1 MAQET
6 SRAAKL
12 PVLNRR
18 EAAVNGNLSGRKRR
32 KRIIVVGIV
41 VALVLVCAIAVFAFS
56 RGGTKIDPTKLAK
69 VEKGDLAKSVV
80 ATGKVEPI
88 IKVEVK
94 SKASGIVKKL
104 LVDYGDRVKRDQLL
118 VQLDKQEIEA
128 QVEQSRAA
136 LQAAEAN
143 LASSKADWERAK
155 VDAEGPDVPLLKRAY
170 DRAVSMAQ
178 DGVVSQSALDDADK
192 AYKMGVNKQNVSK
205 AQVMVLQGK
214 IAQSQ
219 AQIAQSRANL
229 TQLEEQLSYTDVKS
243 PMDGIVLSR
252 DVEMGDAVS
261 SILVL
266 GSSATLVMTLGDTS
280 QVYVKGKVDESDI
293 GRVYLGQPARIKVE
307 SFKDKTF
314 NGVVTKI
321 SPMGVE
327 KDNVTTFE
335 VRVSINNPGGELK
348 AEMTANAE
356 IILEEHKNVL
366 QIPEGAILYDKDKKA
381 SVEVPEPKA
390 KDGKTKVT
398 VSIGISN
405 GAKTEVLSGLK
416 ENQDVVLQ

>member
-1 MAQET
+1 M
-6 SRAAKL
+6 
-12 PVLNRR
+12 
-18 EAAVNGNLSGRKRR
+18 NGNGSSKKRR
-32 KRIIVVGIV
+32 KRLIYGGI
-41 VALVLVCAIAVFAFS
+41 ALGLVLLIAGGLIAAT
-56 RGGTKIDPTKLAK
+56 RGGTKIDPSKLQK

-80 ATGKVEPI
+80 ATGKVTPI
-88 IKVEVK
+88 TKVEVK

-104 LVDYGDRVKRDQLL
+104 LVDSGDKVKKGQLL
-118 VQLDKQEIEA
+118 AQLDKEEIQA
-128 QVEQSRAA
+128 QVEQYRAA
-136 LQAAEAN
+136 VEAAAAN
-143 LASSKADWERAK
+143 LMSSEADYERAK
-155 VDAEGPDVPLLKRAY
+155 VDAEGPEVPLLKRAY
-170 DRAVSMAQ
+170 ERAIGMAKA
-178 DGVVSQSALDDADK
+178 GVVSTSALEDAQK
-192 AYKMGVNKQNVSK
+192 NYELALNKQNVSK
-205 AQVMVLQGK
+205 AQMTVLKAK

-219 AQIAQSRANL
+219 GQLSRDRANL
-229 TQLEEQLSYTDVKS
+229 KQLEEQLSYTDIES
-243 PMDGIVLSR
+243 PIDGVVLSR

-293 GRVYLGQPARIKVE
+293 GKVYLGQPARIKVE

-335 VRVSINNPGGELK
+335 VRASINNPGGELK

-366 QIPEGAILYDKDKKA
+366 QIPEGAIIYDKDKKA
-381 SVEVPEPKA
+381 SVEIPDPSA
-390 KDGKTKVT
+390 KDGKKKMAVN
-398 VSIGISN
+398 IGISN
-405 GAKTEVLSGLK
+405 GAKTELLSGLK
-416 ENQDVVLQ
+416 EGDQVVLQ

>member
-1 MAQET
+1 
-6 SRAAKL
+6 
-12 PVLNRR
+12 
-18 EAAVNGNLSGRKRR
+18 VNGNGTNGKKKRR
-32 KRIIVVGIV
+32 KLMIWGGVGVGIV
-41 VALVLVCAIAVFAFS
+41 LLIAIGVFAAT
-56 RGGTKIDPTKLAK
+56 RGGTKIDPSKLAK

-80 ATGKVEPI
+80 ATGKVTPI
-88 IKVEVK
+88 TKVEVK

-104 LVDYGDRVKRDQLL
+104 LVDYGDRVKKGQLL
-118 VQLDKQEIEA
+118 AQLDKIEIEA
-128 QVEQSRAA
+128 QVEQSKAA
-136 LQAAEAN
+136 LEAAQAN
-143 LASSKADWERAK
+143 LKSSQADFERAK

-170 DRAVSMAQ
+170 DRAENMAK
-178 DGVVSQSALDDADK
+178 DGVVSTSALEDAQK
-192 AYKMGVNKQNVSK
+192 NYEMSLNKQNVSK
-205 AQVMVLQGK
+205 AQVTVLKAK

-219 AQIAQSRANL
+219 ANVAQDQANL
-229 TQLEEQLSYTDVKS
+229 KQLEEQLSYTDIIS
-243 PMDGIVLSR
+243 PIDGIVLSR
-252 DVEMGDAVS
+252 DVQMGDAVS

-280 QVYVKGKVDESDI
+280 EVYVKGKVDESDI
-293 GRVYLGQPARIKVE
+293 GKVYLGQRARIKVE

-314 NGVVTKI
+314 DGKVTKI

-335 VRVSINNPGGELK
+335 VRVSIQNPGGELK

-381 SVEVPEPKA
+381 SVEIPDPKG
-390 KDGKTKVT
+390 KDGKNKLAVN
-398 VSIGISN
+398 IGISN

-416 ENQDVVLQ
+416 EGDQVVLQ

>member
-1 MAQET
+1 MAPNLHLAVP
-6 SRAAKL
+6 RGG
-12 PVLNRR
+12 V
-18 EAAVNGNLSGRKRR
+18 VNGNGNNKKKRR
-32 KRIIVVGIV
+32 RIIIWSSIAAV
-41 VALVLVCAIAVFAFS
+41 LVLLIAGGVFAAT

-80 ATGKVEPI
+80 ATGKVTPI

-104 LVDYGDRVKRDQLL
+104 YVDYGDRVKKGQLL
-118 VQLDKQEIEA
+118 AQLDKVEIEA
-128 QVEQSRAA
+128 QVAQSQAA
-136 LQAAEAN
+136 LEAAQAN
-143 LASSKADWERAK
+143 LKSSQADFERAK

-170 DRAVSMAQ
+170 DRDVSMAK
-178 DGVVSQSALDDADK
+178 DGVVSESALEDAQK
-192 AYKMGVNKQNVSK
+192 NYEMALNKQNVSK
-205 AQVMVLQGK
+205 AQVTVLKAK

-219 AQIAQSRANL
+219 ANVAQDEANL
-229 TQLEEQLSYTDVKS
+229 KQLEEQLSYTDIVS
-243 PMDGIVLSR
+243 PIDGIVLSR
-252 DVEMGDAVS
+252 DVQMGDAVS

-266 GSSATLVMTLGDTS
+266 GSTATLVMTLGDTS
-280 QVYVKGKVDESDI
+280 EVYVKGKVDESDI
-293 GRVYLGQPARIKVE
+293 GKVYLGQRARIKVE

-314 NGVVTKI
+314 EGKVTKI

-335 VRVSINNPGGELK
+335 VRVSIQNPGGELK

-381 SVEVPEPKA
+381 SVEIPNPKG
-390 KDGKTKVT
+390 KDGKDKIAVN
-398 VSIGISN
+398 IGISN

-416 ENQDVVLQ
+416 EGQEVVLQ

>member
-1 MAQET
+1 
-6 SRAAKL
+6 
-12 PVLNRR
+12 
-18 EAAVNGNLSGRKRR
+18 VNGNGTNGKKKRR
-32 KRIIVVGIV
+32 KLIIWGSV
-41 VALVLVCAIAVFAFS
+41 VAVIVLLIAVGVIVAKS
-56 RGGTKIDPTKLAK
+56 GGTKIDPSKLAK

-80 ATGKVEPI
+80 ATGKVTPI
-88 IKVEVK
+88 TKVEVK

-104 LVDYGDRVKRDQLL
+104 LVDYGDRVKKGQLL
-118 VQLDKQEIEA
+118 AQLDKIEIEA
-128 QVEQSRAA
+128 QVEQSKAG
-136 LQAAEAN
+136 LEAAEAS
-143 LASSKADWERAK
+143 LKSAQADSERAK

-170 DRAVSMAQ
+170 DRAINMAK
-178 DGVVSQSALDDADK
+178 DGVVSTSALEDAQRNYEL
-192 AYKMGVNKQNVSK
+192 ALNKQNVSK
-205 AQVMVLQGK
+205 AQVTVLKAK

-219 AQIAQSRANL
+219 ANVAQDEANL
-229 TQLEEQLSYTDVKS
+229 KQLEEQLSYTDIIS
-243 PMDGIVLSR
+243 PIDGIVLSR
-252 DVEMGDAVS
+252 DVQMGDAVS

-280 QVYVKGKVDESDI
+280 EVYVKGKVDESDI
-293 GRVYLGQPARIKVE
+293 GKVYLGQRARIKVE

-314 NGVVTKI
+314 DGKVTKI

-335 VRVSINNPGGELK
+335 VRVSIQNPGGELK

-381 SVEVPEPKA
+381 SVEIPNPK
-390 KDGKTKVT
+390 GKEGKEKLAVN
-398 VSIGISN
+398 IGISN

-416 ENQDVVLQ
+416 EGDQVVLQ

>member
-1 MAQET
+1 M
-6 SRAAKL
+6 
-12 PVLNRR
+12 
-18 EAAVNGNLSGRKRR
+18 EAHVNGSISEQKKRR
-32 KRIIVVGIV
+32 KRIIIVSIV
-41 VALVLVCAIAVFAFS
+41 VAVILVFAGALYAFT
-56 RGGTKIDPTKLAK
+56 RGGTKIDPSKLGK

-88 IKVEVK
+88 TKVEVK

-104 LVDYGDRVKRDQLL
+104 LVDAGDRVKKGQLL
-118 VQLDKQEIEA
+118 AQLDKQEIEA
-128 QVEQSRAA
+128 QVAQSRAA

-143 LASSKADWERAK
+143 LKSSEADWQRAK
-155 VDAEGPDVPLLKRAY
+155 VDAEAPDIPMLKSNY
-170 DRAVSMAQ
+170 ERAVQMAK
-178 DGVVSQSALDDADK
+178 DGVVSQSALEDADK
-192 AYKMGVNKQNVSK
+192 GYKMGINKQNVAK
-205 AQVMVLQGK
+205 AQITVLQAK

-229 TQLEEQLSYTDVKS
+229 QQLEEQLSYTDVQS
-243 PMDGIVLSR
+243 PIDGVVLSR

-266 GSSATLVMTLGDTS
+266 GSSATLVMTLGDTRE
-280 QVYVKGKVDESDI
+280 VYVKGKVDESDI
-293 GRVYLGQPARIKVE
+293 GRVYLKQPARIKVE

-381 SVEVPEPKA
+381 SVEIPDPKQ
-390 KDGKTKVT
+390 KEGKRKVT
-398 VSIGISN
+398 VNIGISN

-416 ENQDVVLQ
+416 ESDQVVLQ

>member
-1 MAQET
+1 M
-6 SRAAKL
+6 
-12 PVLNRR
+12 
-18 EAAVNGNLSGRKRR
+18 NGNGNNKKKRR
-32 KRIIVVGIV
+32 KLIIWGSIV
-41 VALVLVCAIAVFAFS
+41 AVIVLLIAGGVFAAT
-56 RGGTKIDPTKLAK
+56 RGGTKIDPSKLAK

-80 ATGKVEPI
+80 ATGKVTPI
-88 IKVEVK
+88 TKVEVK

-104 LVDYGDRVKRDQLL
+104 LVDYGDRVKKGQLL
-118 VQLDKQEIEA
+118 AQLDKIEIEA
-128 QVEQSRAA
+128 QVEQSKAA
-136 LQAAEAN
+136 LEAAEAN
-143 LASSKADWERAK
+143 LKSSQADSERAK

-170 DRAVSMAQ
+170 DRAVSMAK
-178 DGVVSQSALDDADK
+178 DGVVSTSALEDAQK
-192 AYKMGVNKQNVSK
+192 NYEMALNKQNVSK
-205 AQVMVLQGK
+205 AQVTVLKAK

-219 AQIAQSRANL
+219 AQVAQDEANL
-229 TQLEEQLSYTDVKS
+229 KQLDEQLSYTDIIS
-243 PMDGIVLSR
+243 PIDGIVLSR
-252 DVEMGDAVS
+252 DVQMGDAVS

-280 QVYVKGKVDESDI
+280 EVYVKGKVDESDI
-293 GRVYLGQPARIKVE
+293 GKVYLGQRARIKVE

-314 NGVVTKI
+314 DGKVTKI

-335 VRVSINNPGGELK
+335 VRVSIQNPGGELK

-381 SVEVPEPKA
+381 SVEIPNPKG
-390 KDGKTKVT
+390 KDGKDKVA
-398 VSIGISN
+398 VNIGISN

-416 ENQDVVLQ
+416 EGDQVVLQ

>member
-1 MAQET
+1 MAPNLHLAVST
-6 SRAAKL
+6 GG
-12 PVLNRR
+12 V
-18 EAAVNGNLSGRKRR
+18 VNGNGNNKKKRR
-32 KRIIVVGIV
+32 KLIIWGIV
-41 VALVLVCAIAVFAFS
+41 VAVIVLVIAGGVIAAT
-56 RGGTKIDPTKLAK
+56 RGGTKIDPSKLAK

-80 ATGKVEPI
+80 ATGKVTPI
-88 IKVEVK
+88 TKVEVK

-104 LVDYGDRVKRDQLL
+104 LVDYGDRVKKGQLL
-118 VQLDKQEIEA
+118 AQLDKIEIEA
-128 QVEQSRAA
+128 QVEQSKAA
-136 LQAAEAN
+136 LEAAQAN
-143 LASSKADWERAK
+143 LKSSQADFERAK

-170 DRAVSMAQ
+170 ERNVSMAK
-178 DGVVSQSALDDADK
+178 DGVVSTSSLEDSQKNYEMAL
-192 AYKMGVNKQNVSK
+192 NKQNVSK
-205 AQVMVLQGK
+205 AQVTVLKAK

-219 AQIAQSRANL
+219 AQVAQDEANL
-229 TQLEEQLSYTDVKS
+229 KQLEEQLSYTDIIS
-243 PMDGIVLSR
+243 PIDGIVLSR
-252 DVEMGDAVS
+252 DVQMGDAVS

-280 QVYVKGKVDESDI
+280 EVYVKGKVDESDI
-293 GRVYLGQPARIKVE
+293 GKVYLGQRARIKVE

-314 NGVVTKI
+314 DGKVTKI

-335 VRVSINNPGGELK
+335 VRVSIQNPGGELK

-381 SVEVPEPKA
+381 SVEIPNPKG
-390 KDGKTKVT
+390 KDGKDKVA
-398 VSIGISN
+398 VNIGISN

-416 ENQDVVLQ
+416 EGDQVVLQ